1 MDRTLLAALVAVGVA
16 LLLGAHPASAQPSYL
31 LFEGGP
37 VRPIAL
43 SPDGS
48 KLFVAN
54 APENHLEIFDV
65 GPTGLLSLAGSV
77 PVGMEP
83 VAVAARTN
91 GEVWVVNH
99 LSDSVSIVDVSAS
112 PPRVVRTLLVGDEP
126 RDIVFAGSP
135 QRAFVTTAHR
145 GQHRTHSSISAVPGA
160 GDPQLTTEGV
170 GRADVWVFDAASPG
184 SAIGGV
190 PVGILGFFADT
201 PRALATDGTTVYV
214 AAFHSGNQTTVIPE
228 PAVPDGFANSCAPN
242 GSGQGVPGPSDNANG
257 NPAPE
262 TGVIVKWNGSDW
274 LDALG
279 CAWNGSVELSLPDRD
294 VFAVNADT
302 LAPGT
307 VFRHVGTILFNMAI
321 NPTTGKLYVTNT
333 ESPNHVRF
341 EGPGNHGGSTVQ
353 GHLSETRVSVLDPAG
368 PSMDVQHLNQH
379 IDYGALHTDAEAN
392 HAAIDAQV
400 PHSLA
405 TPLQVLVDDAGQ
417 KVYVAAFG
425 SARVGV
431 FDVAELEDP
440 SFEANFDPTV
450 GSADYLTTGG
460 GPAGLALDAAGDRLF
475 VYTRFDN
482 EVQVFD
488 VAGAPGAP
496 LQTVRLPT
504 AEPRAVI
511 EGRPFLY
518 DAVATSGNGE
528 ASCASCHVFGDF
540 DSLAWNLGDPD
551 GAVSIN
557 NQPAAAP
564 ALAGLNETTFHP
576 MKGPMTTQTLRGL
589 STHGATHWRGDRLDG
604 FFGTDDCTG
613 SSGSNAPCDEEHS
626 FLNFIAAFEGL
637 IGRETPISGTDM
649 QKFTD
654 FALQLMLPPNPVA
667 SLDNTLG
674 GDAALGHDVY
684 FSCGPGTTECGFP
697 DPGATDTVEDCDGCH
712 NLDPAS
718 GFFGSGGEQSFE
730 GEPQNFKVA
739 HLRNMYQKV
748 GMFGMAGTG
757 ADTGDQVRGFGFLHD
772 GSVDTMKRFLAS
784 AVFSLTAAEESQLE
798 QFMLRFPSDLA
809 PVVGQQVSLGP
820 GSPGSTTPGSDALGR
835 ATLLAS
841 RAGTAFDS
849 FVLGGTVT
857 ECDLVV
863 KTVEGGVAKG
873 YLRQSDGSFLP
884 DDGGAA
890 ISGATLRA
898 RSDPNG
904 DAQDLVY
911 TCAPP
916 GSGTRMGID
925 RDQDSV
931 LDGQDNC
938 PAWPNGPALGTCIA
952 GDAALMASPCTAAAQ
967 CGTAGICSQAQEDAD
982 LDGTGDACDPVL
994 LPEPS
999 GGTALALGVLLV
1011 AGFGRFGR
1019 AR

>member
-1 MDRTLLAALVAVGVA
+1 
-16 LLLGAHPASAQPSYL
+16 
-31 LFEGGP
+31 
-37 VRPIAL
+37 
-43 SPDGS
+43 
-48 KLFVAN
+48 
-54 APENHLEIFDV
+54 
-65 GPTGLLSLAGSV
+65 
-77 PVGMEP
+77 
-83 VAVAARTN
+83 
-91 GEVWVVNH
+91 
-99 LSDSVSIVDVSAS
+99 
-112 PPRVVRTLLVGDEP
+112 
-126 RDIVFAGSP
+126 
-135 QRAFVTTAHR
+135 
-145 GQHRTHSSISAVPGA
+145 
-160 GDPQLTTEGV
+160 
-170 GRADVWVFDAASPG
+170 
-184 SAIGGV
+184 
-190 PVGILGFFADT
+190 
-201 PRALATDGTTVYV
+201 
-214 AAFHSGNQTTVIPE
+214 
-228 PAVPDGFANSCAPN
+228 
-242 GSGQGVPGPSDNANG
+242 
-257 NPAPE
+257 
-262 TGVIVKWNGSDW
+262 
-274 LDALG
+274 
-279 CAWNGSVELSLPDRD
+279 
-294 VFAVNADT
+294 
-302 LAPGT
+302 
-307 VFRHVGTILFNMAI
+307 
-321 NPTTGKLYVTNT
+321 
-333 ESPNHVRF
+333 
-341 EGPGNHGGSTVQ
+341 
-353 GHLSETRVSVLDPAG
+353 
-368 PSMDVQHLNQH
+368 
-379 IDYGALHTDAEAN
+379 
-392 HAAIDAQV
+392 
-400 PHSLA
+400 
-405 TPLQVLVDDAGQ
+405 
-417 KVYVAAFG
+417 
-425 SARVGV
+425 
-431 FDVAELEDP
+431 
-440 SFEANFDPTV
+440 
-450 GSADYLTTGG
+450 
-460 GPAGLALDAAGDRLF
+460 
-475 VYTRFDN
+475 
-482 EVQVFD
+482 
-488 VAGAPGAP
+488 
-496 LQTVRLPT
+496 
-504 AEPRAVI
+504 
-511 EGRPFLY
+511 
-518 DAVATSGNGE
+518 
-528 ASCASCHVFGDF
+528 
-540 DSLAWNLGDPD
+540 
-551 GAVSIN
+551 
-557 NQPAAAP
+557 
-564 ALAGLNETTFHP
+564 
-576 MKGPMTTQTLRGL
+576 
-589 STHGATHWRGDRLDG
+589 
-604 FFGTDDCTG
+604 
-613 SSGSNAPCDEEHS
+613 
-626 FLNFIAAFEGL
+626 
-637 IGRETPISGTDM
+637 
-649 QKFTD
+649 
-654 FALQLMLPPNPVA
+654 VA

-684 FSCGPGTTECGFP
+684 FSSGPGTTECGFP